1 MSSPEKCRLC
11 RLDQTG
17 DAAKNCDNHL
27 CPSKVVVKELT
38 QAEFEASG
46 FLALFLL
53 DKPQDQ
59 SKSPPETKTVVDH
72 WGDPTNFSVL

>member
-1 MSSPEKCRLC
+1 MLPEKCRLC

-27 CPSKVVVKELT
+27 CPSRVVVTELT
-38 QAEFEASG
+38 QKEFEESD
-46 FLALFLL
+46 FFALFQNKN
-53 DKPQDQ
+53 KP
-59 SKSPPETKTVVDH
+59 KNPPTHDH